1 MLKVLHIV
9 GDSKFGGGSLIVM
22 QLAGLAK
29 RQGWHVD
36 VLTTDASFQR
46 ALTAS
51 GIGVV
56 ELDCIWRE
64 IRPLR
69 DLRGLFTL
77 AQFLG
82 RAGYTVVHT
91 HTSKAG
97 FVGRVAAK
105 LAGIP
110 IVLHTV
116 HGFAFH
122 EESSPLTIRIY
133 AAMERLAAH
142 AADCV
147 VTVSEY
153 HRDWANR
160 LGIGNADKVVAIP
173 NGIPAARVRSGR
185 SRAVTRASLDIAD
198 GECVILSCGRL
209 APQKGLEYLL
219 QAVPLFRSR
228 LSRPLKVLLVGDGPA
243 RGGLETLAKNLGILQ
258 DVRFLG
264 FRSDIGELLEA
275 ADLVVLPSLWEGLSI
290 ALLEAMAA
298 RKPIVATSIGSNLEV
313 TQRGATAVL
322 VPPRDAR
329 ALAEAIVRLAST
341 PKEADR
347 LAEAAFDRYTANY
360 TEERMLNGYLDRYQ
374 QLLRRRQLL
383 CQGQHP

>member
-1 MLKVLHIV
+1 
-9 GDSKFGGGSLIVM
+9 
-22 QLAGLAK
+22 
-29 RQGWHVD
+29 
-36 VLTTDASFQR
+36 
-46 ALTAS
+46 
-51 GIGVV
+51 
-56 ELDCIWRE
+56 
-64 IRPLR
+64 
-69 DLRGLFTL
+69 L